1 MLILIIAIKNIYLG
15 ESTSSRNNV
24 LIPPLELAL
33 MGRERP
39 IPQDGI
45 GMDGLFQHIKGIAM
59 WIPMPWRSSPR
70 RCSTIHGWTRAR
82 SRCPFHLSKGDQR
95 DLRDLCRYREYLAL
109 RKAQCIQRI
118 KSHMRIH
125 DQHLE
130 NGYEDF
136 STEKGKR
143 MLRQSFPD
151 DFILMSML
159 DDYVYFSNR
168 CDKID
173 RMLGE
178 EAYQTQEVKLLST
191 IPGIG
196 RLTAIQLMSMIVD
209 IDRFPTADKFRSF
222 FGMSIRVMDSGGKVK
237 HGHVTKKGD
246 PMMRT
251 ILGRVLNQFLSADR
265 NQSVV
270 VYYDS
275 HVDSLGQRKT
285 RMACMNKILDIIFA
299 VLKRGTPMFP
309 DDTMK
314 ITRSIIVV
322 DLIRCYR
329 LKTITSPTANRH
341 MRYR

>member
-1 MLILIIAIKNIYLG
+1 MFYLG
-15 ESTSSRNNV
+15 CDYHKDILAICVENSKGKVVDEFKTSADQNGIDFIVERMKDVKWKIMGETSTYSINLHNYLVTQNV
-24 LIPPLELAL
+24 DSILVDPVNIQMITKSDKKTDKHDAHVLATFLRL
-33 MGRERP
+33 M
-39 IPQDGI
+39 D
-45 GMDGLFQHIKGIAM
+45 KGEI
-59 WIPMPWRSSPR
+59 S
-70 RCSTIHGWTRAR
+70 
-82 SRCPFHLSKGDQR
+82 LSISFVVKGDQR

-209 IDRFPTADKFRSF
+209 IDRFPNADKFRSF

-246 PMMRT
+246 PMMRA

-275 HVDSLGQRKT
+275 HVDSLGPRKT

-299 VLKRGTPMFP
+299 VLKRGTPYVS
-309 DDTMK
+309 
-314 ITRSIIVV
+314 R
-322 DLIRCYR
+322 
-329 LKTITSPTANRH
+329 
-341 MRYR
+341 